1 MSASNFVISKVVMPF
16 FFGYMRLFLKNIEED
31 EVPFKFNRNI
41 LLVPCN
47 PFNSR
52 EGKQLIFVGPN

>member
-31 EVPFKFNRNI
+31 EVPFKCNRN
-41 LLVPCN
+41 LFLVPYN
-47 PFNSR
+47 PLKFVQ
-52 EGKQLIFVGPN
+52 GKENN